1 MNSLY
6 ADAVLP
12 HRVSPFGYL
21 RIEAYLQLP
30 EAFRSL
36 SRPSSAPDA
45 KAFPLRSFMLD
56 LPLRLPPQL
65 SNNKRDG
72 PIFGSLSI
80 RIMQTHLFYQQNCNY
95 PFAAVSCLNVSL
107 LLPSHNLHQMSQC
120 SVFKVHLELSLIET
134 IKSSI
139 CDLMAS
145 INAISG
151 AFSPRFP
158 NRSPAQRVR
167 FGEGRR
173 SQRNAVFAHFSQREN
188 GM

>member
-1 MNSLY
+1 MDSAY

-21 RIEAYLQLP
+21 RIDGYLRLP

-56 LPLRLPPQL
+56 LSLRLSPQRY
-65 SNNKRDG
+65 SNKRVVQSL
-72 PIFGSLSI
+72 GSLSI

-95 PFAAVSCLNVSL
+95 PFFALGSLLRHLNVSL

-120 SVFKVHLELSLIET
+120 SVFKVHRVS
-134 IKSSI
+134 
-139 CDLMAS
+139 AS
-145 INAISG
+145 FIS
-151 AFSPRFP
+151 
-158 NRSPAQRVR
+158 
-167 FGEGRR
+167 
-173 SQRNAVFAHFSQREN
+173 FAAEQARQLNHFAALPFAP
-188 GM
+188 